1 MAEGACHGHGVRRS
15 DNRQL
20 QQETHSLIRH
30 GKKKADLKRV
40 GIVGDDS
47 DPLIR
52 QAIKTY
58 CRLHFG
64 SPPDAEKLERSY
76 NVQVGSLMGSGKYR
90 DWGDVDGA

>member
-1 MAEGACHGHGVRRS
+1 MLEAVKLAMRPAIKTNAYDDEIR
-15 DNRQL
+15 D
-20 QQETHSLIRH
+20 LIAAA
-30 GKKKADLKRV
+30 KADLQRV
-40 GIVGDDS
+40 GIVGDDT

-76 NVQVGSLMGSGKYR
+76 AMQVGSLMGSGKYR
-90 DWGDVDGA
+90 NWGDSDGT

>member
-1 MAEGACHGHGVRRS
+1 MLNAVKLAMRPPIKTNAYDGEIQ
-15 DNRQL
+15 D
-20 QQETHSLIRH
+20 LIDAA
-30 GKKKADLKRV
+30 KADLKRV
-40 GIVGDDS
+40 GILGDEQ

-76 NVQVGSLMGSGKYR
+76 AMQVGSLMGSGKYR
-90 DWGDVDGA
+90 DWGAGDGA

>member
-1 MAEGACHGHGVRRS
+1 MLEAVKLAMRPAIKTDVY
-15 DNRQL
+15 DNEIQD
-20 QQETHSLIRH
+20 LIAAA
-30 GKKKADLKRV
+30 KADLSRV
-40 GIVGDDS
+40 GILGDDS

-76 NVQVGSLMGSGKYR
+76 NTQVGSLMGSGKYR
-90 DWGDVDGA
+90 NWGEDDGA

>member
-1 MAEGACHGHGVRRS
+1 MLEAVKLAMRPAIKTDAYDDEIQ
-15 DNRQL
+15 D
-20 QQETHSLIRH
+20 LIEAA
-30 GKKKADLKRV
+30 KADLKRV
-40 GIVGDDS
+40 GIVGDES

-90 DWGDVDGA
+90 NWGDGDGT

>member
-1 MAEGACHGHGVRRS
+1 MLEAVKLAMRPAIKTKAYDDEIQ
-15 DNRQL
+15 D
-20 QQETHSLIRH
+20 LIDAA
-30 GKKKADLKRV
+30 KADLERV

-90 DWGDVDGA
+90 NWGDGDGT

>member
-1 MAEGACHGHGVRRS
+1 MLEAVKLAMRPAIKTDAYDEEIK
-15 DNRQL
+15 D
-20 QQETHSLIRH
+20 LIDAA
-30 GKKKADLKRV
+30 KADLKRV
-40 GIVGDDS
+40 GIVGDES

-64 SPPDAEKLERSY
+64 SPADAEKLERSY

-90 DWGDVDGA
+90 DWGDLDGA

>member
-1 MAEGACHGHGVRRS
+1 MVEAVKLAMRPAIKTNAYDDEIR
-15 DNRQL
+15 D
-20 QQETHSLIRH
+20 LIAAA
-30 GKKKADLKRV
+30 KADLKRV
-40 GIVGDDS
+40 GIVGDES

-76 NVQVGSLMGSGKYR
+76 AVQVGSLMSSGSYR
-90 DWGDVDGA
+90 NWGDTDGT

>member
-1 MAEGACHGHGVRRS
+1 MLEAVKLAMRPAIKTKAYDDEIQ
-15 DNRQL
+15 D
-20 QQETHSLIRH
+20 LIDAA
-30 GKKKADLKRV
+30 KADLERV

-90 DWGDVDGA
+90 NWGDSDGT